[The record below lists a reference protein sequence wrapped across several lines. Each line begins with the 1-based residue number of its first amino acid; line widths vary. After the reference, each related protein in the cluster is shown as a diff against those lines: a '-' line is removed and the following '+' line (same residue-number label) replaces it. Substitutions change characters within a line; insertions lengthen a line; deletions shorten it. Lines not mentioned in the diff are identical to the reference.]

1 MLGDGVYF
9 ATNIDKA
16 LQYVG
21 NAGFTRDHGT
31 IGYIFDMETELGKEK
46 VNYQKLL
53 AGDGVESSE
62 WCIRQPTKQLKVIK
76 AYEVELCGK
85 STMDSYLN
93 EADTFKTFSQFNKER
108 LIKNSNYKV
117 YTFMDYQVITPEG
130 KTIPSDEIKKDTFG
144 RKIKVETFGRK
155 TTVYIPAKT
164 PSSIDFGRCNMLYGD
179 ELKIYLKLLN
189 ISY

>member
-1 MLGDGVYF
+1 
-9 ATNIDKA
+9 
-16 LQYVG
+16 
-21 NAGFTRDHGT
+21 
-31 IGYIFDMETELGKEK
+31 
-46 VNYQKLL
+46 
-53 AGDGVESSE
+53 
-62 WCIRQPTKQLKVIK
+62 
-76 AYEVELCGK
+76 
-85 STMDSYLN
+85 
-93 EADTFKTFSQFNKER
+93 
-108 LIKNSNYKV
+108 
-117 YTFMDYQVITPEG
+117 MDYQVITPEG